1 MFSDGMSGK
10 ALVECHKSISE
21 NKDNSSDVNNNIFQ
35 DCEKV
40 SFELAIS
47 KSRGFTQDDREYVN
61 NNFEGKMFSKKI
73 RNLINDVLKL
83 TYSNLPPS
91 TCTTSCGAIL
101 NALSDLRE
109 YQINEMGIEDPEFC
123 FITPDG
129 KIISPDR
136 VLDFMK
142 AVVADAG
149 IRQLTVHELRHTYA
163 TNLFHDT
170 KEIYYVS
177 KQLGHTNIN
186 TTRRYIEQFQD

>member
-123 FITPDG
+123 FLYHRRRLTAAFLT
-129 KIISPDR
+129 R
-136 VLDFMK
+136 R
-142 AVVADAG
+142 AVVIVIFLAFIVVGLSRHSAATAAADK
-149 IRQLTVHELRHTYA
+149 HT
-163 TNLFHDT
+163 
-170 KEIYYVS
+170 
-177 KQLGHTNIN
+177 
-186 TTRRYIEQFQD
+186 